1 MQQVPQ
7 KSAQDF
13 STAVPYLTSDGL
25 VFLGLEGVEKYIRRI
40 RRALERR
47 DFAAKQRAM
56 ERVQQ
61 VVQHLLVT
69 LGDNPPSPHL
79 RRLDSLYRYLLL
91 KLAYINLFNDIQEIA
106 ECDPIISDLRLEWS
120 AIFHPSERNDV
131 RRLSQVDFARFLLG

>member
-1 MQQVPQ
+1 MQQIPK

-13 STAVPYLTSDGL
+13 STAVPYFTADGL
-25 VFLGLEGVEKYIRRI
+25 VLLGLEGVEKYIRRI

-69 LGDNPPSPHL
+69 LDDNLPSPHL

-91 KLAYINLFNDIQEIA
+91 KLAHVNLFNDIQEIA
-106 ECDPIISDLRLEWS
+106 GCDPIISDLRLEWS
-120 AIFHPSERNDV
+120 AIIVPCQEQRTRSFSTP
-131 RRLSQVDFARFLLG
+131 

>member
-1 MQQVPQ
+1 MQQIPK

-13 STAVPYLTSDGL
+13 STATPYFTSDGL
-25 VFLGLEGVEKYIRRI
+25 VFLGLEGVEKYIHRI

-69 LGDNPPSPHL
+69 LDDNLPSPHL

-91 KLAYINLFNDIQEIA
+91 KLAYINLFNDVQEIA
-106 ECDPIISDLRLEWS
+106 GCATIIGDLRLEWS
-120 AIFHPSERNDV
+120 AIFHPSERKDLC
-131 RRLSQVDFARFLLG
+131 RLSQVDLARFLLG

>member
-1 MQQVPQ
+1 MQQIPK

-13 STAVPYLTSDGL
+13 STAMPYFTADGL
-25 VFLGLEGVEKYIRRI
+25 VFLGLEGVEKYIHRI

-69 LGDNPPSPHL
+69 LDDNLPSPHL

-106 ECDPIISDLRLEWS
+106 GCATILGDLRLEWS
-120 AIFHPSERNDV
+120 AIFHPSERKDL
-131 RRLSQVDFARFLLG
+131 RRLSQVDLARFLLG

>member
-1 MQQVPQ
+1 MQQIPK

-13 STAVPYLTSDGL
+13 STATPYFTADGL
-25 VFLGLEGVEKYIRRI
+25 VFLGLEGVEKYIHRI

-69 LGDNPPSPHL
+69 LDDNLPSPHL

-91 KLAYINLFNDIQEIA
+91 KLAYINLFNDVQEIA
-106 ECDPIISDLRLEWS
+106 GCATILGDLRLEWS
-120 AIFHPSERNDV
+120 AIFHPSERKDL
-131 RRLSQVDFARFLLG
+131 RRLSQVDLARFLLG